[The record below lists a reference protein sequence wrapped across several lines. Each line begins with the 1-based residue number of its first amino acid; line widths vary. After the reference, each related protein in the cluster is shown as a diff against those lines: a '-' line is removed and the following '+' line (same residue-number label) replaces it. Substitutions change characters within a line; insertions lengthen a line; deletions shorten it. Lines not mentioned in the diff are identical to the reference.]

1 MVESVRQWF
10 ILLSTI
16 VLVTLCGIAVR
27 RIYMTQTQF
36 TQDSLL
42 ILLEGI
48 KVLLYFIYE
57 FFKSHL
63 YILLAVVL
71 IQSFLRAVVCSNF
84 LLKALIITNSTE
96 EKRRFFKYL
105 YYSLLG
111 LFYVAMIVLASVSET
126 RIVCVDEMFSKFR

>member
-1 MVESVRQWF
+1 
-10 ILLSTI
+10 
-16 VLVTLCGIAVR
+16 
-27 RIYMTQTQF
+27 MTQTQF

-57 FFKSHL
+57 FFISHL

-84 LLKALIITNSTE
+84 FVKALIITNSTE

>member
-1 MVESVRQWF
+1 
-10 ILLSTI
+10 
-16 VLVTLCGIAVR
+16 
-27 RIYMTQTQF
+27 MTQTQF

-84 LLKALIITNSTE
+84 FVKALIITNSTE